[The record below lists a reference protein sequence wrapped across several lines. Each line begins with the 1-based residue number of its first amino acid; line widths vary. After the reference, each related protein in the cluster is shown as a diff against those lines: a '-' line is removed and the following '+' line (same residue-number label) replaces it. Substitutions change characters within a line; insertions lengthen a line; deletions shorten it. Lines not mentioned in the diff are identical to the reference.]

1 MIAVHLDDNNRSR
14 AKTRLNRLHF
24 QEMSLEK
31 FGSEKKRTYYGY
43 LGEELV
49 WNWLKEWK
57 IHPFMDTYEFDFV
70 ILNELYEV
78 KTIFTTVT
86 PRPNYLGAVNS
97 PYLDGM
103 RKQEADNYLF
113 CRVLEDESMGW
124 IISYME
130 CKAFWDQS
138 RLIKK
143 GEEAYPG
150 QRFEK
155 ANAHVLEYN
164 KMHTVLLLERQL
176 NAWVKQSQ
184 PMQLTLF

>member
-78 KTIFTTVT
+78 PT
-86 PRPNYLGAVNS
+86 A
-97 PYLDGM
+97 
-103 RKQEADNYLF
+103 
-113 CRVLEDESMGW
+113 
-124 IISYME
+124 
-130 CKAFWDQS
+130 
-138 RLIKK
+138 
-143 GEEAYPG
+143 
-150 QRFEK
+150 
-155 ANAHVLEYN
+155 
-164 KMHTVLLLERQL
+164 
-176 NAWVKQSQ
+176 
-184 PMQLTLF
+184 

>member
-1 MIAVHLDDNNRSR
+1 
-14 AKTRLNRLHF
+14 
-24 QEMSLEK
+24 
-31 FGSEKKRTYYGY
+31 
-43 LGEELV
+43 
-49 WNWLKEWK
+49 
-57 IHPFMDTYEFDFV
+57 
-70 ILNELYEV
+70 
-78 KTIFTTVT
+78 
-86 PRPNYLGAVNS
+86 
-97 PYLDGM
+97 
-103 RKQEADNYLF
+103 
-113 CRVLEDESMGW
+113 
-124 IISYME
+124 ME